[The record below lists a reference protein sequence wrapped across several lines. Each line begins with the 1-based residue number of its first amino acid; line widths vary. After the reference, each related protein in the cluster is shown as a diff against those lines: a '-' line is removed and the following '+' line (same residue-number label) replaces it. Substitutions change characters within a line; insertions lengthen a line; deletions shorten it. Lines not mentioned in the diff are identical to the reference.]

1 MRDEVSRH
9 DLGSLTNLPKF
20 KVDDLKLMTRVAA
33 TSDEG
38 LATLRTAL
46 TRYEDSH
53 LATVVDRHY
62 VGTDQKT
69 WRFNGNFESIF
80 ESALGNQGKLEAFFI
95 DQIGDQQVAAG
106 READE
111 RIRAWIGLGKDLAE
125 EIPVDKIPLV
135 GQAADF
141 LAGQALDAGA
151 QGLEE
156 SLARHEDLALENK
169 AQQAEESFEARM
181 NAIVKTLYDA
191 GHITRDDVIDSADG
205 NGFSEQEVDT
215 WLATSFPSSDGI
227 AEDRRDSLEIVVK
240 DLAEFKGH
248 LNAYETAFT
257 TNYLK
262 GYVED

>member
-1 MRDEVSRH
+1 M
-9 DLGSLTNLPKF
+9 
-20 KVDDLKLMTRVAA
+20 
-33 TSDEG
+33 
-38 LATLRTAL
+38 
-46 TRYEDSH
+46 
-53 LATVVDRHY
+53 
-62 VGTDQKT
+62 
-69 WRFNGNFESIF
+69 
-80 ESALGNQGKLEAFFI
+80 
-95 DQIGDQQVAAG
+95 GDQQVGAG

-141 LAGQALDAGA
+141 LAGQVLDAGA

-227 AEDRRDSLEIVVK
+227 AEDRRDNLEIVVK

-248 LNAYETAFT
+248 LAAYEHSYKIG
-257 TNYLK
+257 YLEGHVK
-262 GYVED
+262 K